1 MTRRTGGTDGG
12 GAGSAATTSPTPV
25 GAVLELTPDGF
36 AHGGEAVARAEG
48 KAVLVAGALPGE
60 RVRAEVRE
68 DHPRYARARTLE
80 VLDAAPGRVEPP
92 CPHARDCGGCDL
104 QHVDPAVARALK
116 ARVVR
121 EQLAR
126 LGGLGD
132 AAAELVADCRAVGPD
147 LGYRS
152 HVQLHAAPDGRLGFH
167 REGTHEVVAVD
178 RCPVATDAVNAV
190 RAAVGDATGAKGT
203 AVRVLDGH
211 GAVVLVPGEGP
222 LEPPPADAP
231 DAPATI
237 ALRGAADRRGAPRAS
252 TVLRGPD
259 ATTVTVAGL
268 AYEVP
273 VDAFFQANI
282 GGAEAL
288 VATVLA
294 AAGDVAHRDVWDL
307 YAGVGLLALPLAR
320 AGAHVLAVE
329 QVPVA
334 AAAAG
339 RSAARLG
346 LDVTVLAERV
356 EPVLERA
363 VDGDPTLPPP
373 EVVVADPPRAG
384 LGRRAVAALG
394 RLAPER
400 VVLVACDVASLA
412 RDVRDLTARG
422 YRLGRAEPLDLFP
435 MTHHVEVVATLHR
448 TAVTPPRA

>member
-1 MTRRTGGTDGG
+1 MTRRRSGSA
-12 GAGSAATTSPTPV
+12 AGSAATASPTPV
-25 GAVLELTPDGF
+25 GAVLELAPDGF

-60 RVRAEVRE
+60 RVRAEVVE

-80 VLDAAPGRVEPP
+80 VLVAEPGRVEPP

-104 QHVDPAVARALK
+104 QHVDPEVARALK
-116 ARVVR
+116 TRVVR

-132 AAAELVADCRAVGPD
+132 AAAAVVAECRAVGPD

-167 REGTHEVVAVD
+167 REGTHEVVPVV
-178 RCPVATDAVNAV
+178 RCPVATDAVNAL
-190 RAAVGDATGAKGT
+190 RGAVGDVTGARG
-203 AVRVLDGH
+203 AALRVLDGH
-211 GAVVLVPGEGP
+211 GAAVLVPGDGP
-222 LEPPPADAP
+222 LDPPPADAP

-237 ALRGAADRRGAPRAS
+237 ALRGAEDRRGAPRPS

-259 ATTVTVAGL
+259 ASTVTVAGIP
-268 AYEVP
+268 YEVP
-273 VDAFFQANI
+273 VDAFFQANH

-294 AAGDVAHRDVWDL
+294 AVGDVAHRDVWDL

-329 QVPVA
+329 QVAAA

-339 RSAARLG
+339 RSAERLG
-346 LDVTVLAERV
+346 VEMAVLAERV
-356 EPVLERA
+356 ESVLERA
-363 VDGDPTLPPP
+363 VAGDATLPPP

-384 LGRRAVAALG
+384 LGRRTVEALG

-400 VVLVACDVASLA
+400 IVLVACDVASLA

-448 TAVTPPRA
+448 TAVTPPPA